1 MRCPSRARKAS
12 RGETGMTLI
21 ETMLAVLVLMV
32 GVLIAMSLL
41 SLAVIQNANQGERV
55 TRSAECAQDKMEQL
69 LALDYADATTKTTVY
84 PPAST
89 GGTGLG
95 GAMAGNTTVGGVNP
109 ATPVTGY
116 VDYLDANENLLS
128 SATGAVYV
136 RQWSITTNAAGN
148 LKTITVLARAI
159 SSVGAQGA
167 GPSTTL
173 VSTKSN

>member
-1 MRCPSRARKAS
+1 MRCPLLTRKAS
-12 RGETGMTLI
+12 PSEAGMTLI
-21 ETMLAVLVLMV
+21 ETMLAVLILFV
-32 GVLIAMSLL
+32 GVLTAMSLL
-41 SLAVIQNANQGERV
+41 SLAAIQNANQGERV

-69 LALDYADATTKTTVY
+69 LALDYADAATNTTVY
-84 PPAST
+84 PTTST

-95 GAMAGNTTVGGVNP
+95 GVMAGSTTVGGVNP

-116 VDYLDANENLLS
+116 VDYLDANENLLP

-148 LKTITVLARAI
+148 LKTIKVLARAI

-173 VSTKSN
+173 VSSKSN